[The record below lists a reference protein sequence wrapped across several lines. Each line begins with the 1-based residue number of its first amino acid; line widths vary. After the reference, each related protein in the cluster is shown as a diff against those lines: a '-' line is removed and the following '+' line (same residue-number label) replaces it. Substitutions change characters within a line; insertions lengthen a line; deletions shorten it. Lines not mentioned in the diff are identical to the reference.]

1 MTTTTANNLLDAAS
15 RVVALLREWWR
26 DPVDHLWLRAFLE
39 SRALTA
45 VVRVVVGVFAGSLT
59 FAVLVMTAS
68 PAGPDGLLGSGVA
81 IICAVI
87 GVFWFVRWIVGAWPG
102 VAVSCAFAASA
113 DLAIGVASSLDSDP
127 MTGLSGALMLLI
139 PGLYLTVF
147 HGPRAVVLHA
157 LFSAAVVVVVLL
169 PLVLEPPTDVPRAVA
184 KGVMSAS
191 VLVAIP
197 ILSHI
202 GWWLLRAEAA
212 ESLVDPLTGLL
223 NRRGLRGELLRRVV
237 ATPAGPSDALVTAV
251 YDLDGF
257 KEVNDRH
264 GHDVGDRV
272 LSEVT
277 RRVQAVTPQLIH
289 ARLGGEEFA
298 AVGFVDRRE
307 VESVAHTLV
316 SAVARD
322 GRPRVTAS
330 VGVVVVD
337 TADVVASR
345 LEDLM
350 DGWMRR
356 ADVEMYAAKSRGG
369 DTVSFADV

>member
-1 MTTTTANNLLDAAS
+1 MTSTTANTFLSTAR
-15 RVVALLREWWR
+15 RVVTLLGEWWR

-45 VVRVVVGVFAGSLT
+45 VVRVVVGVVAGSLT
-59 FAVLVMTAS
+59 VAVLLMMAS
-68 PAGPDGLLGSGVA
+68 PAGPEGVVGSVVA
-81 IICAVI
+81 ITCAAI
-87 GVFWFVRWIVGAWPG
+87 GVSWFVRWVVGAWPG
-102 VAVSCAFAASA
+102 VVVSCAFAVSA
-113 DLAIGVASSLDSDP
+113 DLAIGVASSLDADP
-127 MTGLSGALMLLI
+127 MTGLSGALMLLV

-157 LFSAAVVVVVLL
+157 VFSATVVVVVLL
-169 PLVLEPPTDVPRAVA
+169 PLVFDPPTDVPRAVA

-191 VLVAIP
+191 VLVVIP
-197 ILSHI
+197 ILSHM
-202 GWWLLRAEAA
+202 GWWLLREEAA

-223 NRRGLRGELLRRVV
+223 NRRGLRGALLRRVV
-237 ATPAGPSDALVTAV
+237 ETPAGPGDALLAAV
-251 YDLDGF
+251 YDLDAF
-257 KEVNDRH
+257 KAVNDRH

-272 LSEVT
+272 LADVS
-277 RRVQAVTPQLIH
+277 RRVQAATPHLIH

-307 VESVAHTLV
+307 VESVAHRMKA
-316 SAVARD
+316 AVA
-322 GRPRVTAS
+322 GAARPRVTAS

-337 TADVVASR
+337 SADVVASR

-369 DTVSFADV
+369 DTVSFAEE